1 MAASLRCLESLPN
14 SNEDSSLCCVFSFKK
29 TNDNLSRSG
38 LLCDHQVGASYLPN
52 PAYALSVQN
61 NNKVCKYRENTYS
74 WMLGVSLFER
84 INS

>member
-14 SNEDSSLCCVFSFKK
+14 SNEDRSLCCVFSFKK
-29 TNDNLSRSG
+29 TNDSYSRSG
-38 LLCDHQVGASYLPN
+38 LLCEHQVGAFYLPN

-74 WMLGVSLFER
+74 WMLGVSFFER